1 MRQEYQRQYKSEV
14 DVLAASGF
22 EMHLLSGQALR
33 DLSPASP
40 GAARYAMPP
49 DVQALVVS
57 SCNGR
62 SLALSSH
69 SAARLAERNASQEAL
84 EPAKISR
91 RQFSRH
97 DS

>member
-1 MRQEYQRQYKSEV
+1 MRQEYQKQYKSEV
-14 DVLAASGF
+14 EALAARGF

-33 DLSPASP
+33 GLSPESP

-49 DVQALVVS
+49 DVQALVMS

-69 SAARLAERNASQEAL
+69 SAARLAERNVNQEAV
-84 EPAKISR
+84 EPAKASR